1 MILYFHCS
9 YKFPEWAAGKC
20 IIRSFVD
27 SGNDLLTGDDIYTAL
42 HYGNGL
48 KDAKVGVAEITDVSL
63 DGNKIQNISNY
74 HSIEF
79 HEEFVTMWRYYGI
92 GEGVKQPYSGINV
105 QPSIKMIKPYHKTDK
120 REGNVKK
127 QESKKREDRRLCT
140 LLFCQEVGCSA
151 SFDSPTE
158 LEEHELL
165 GVHTVPTDISGMD
178 KVKKLFVQK
187 MKGNHQTHSQQLGAM
202 ETETSA
208 DRESTLHKKLFGQ
221 KGWALPKRND
231 FRYTERQND
240 FLFNFFN

>member
-1 MILYFHCS
+1 
-9 YKFPEWAAGKC
+9 
-20 IIRSFVD
+20 
-27 SGNDLLTGDDIYTAL
+27 
-42 HYGNGL
+42 
-48 KDAKVGVAEITDVSL
+48 
-63 DGNKIQNISNY
+63 
-74 HSIEF
+74 
-79 HEEFVTMWRYYGI
+79 
-92 GEGVKQPYSGINV
+92 
-105 QPSIKMIKPYHKTDK
+105 MIKPYHKTDK

-127 QESKKREDRRLCT
+127 QESKKREDHRLCT

-178 KVKKLFVQK
+178 KVKKLFIQK

-208 DRESTLHKKLFGQ
+208 DWESTLHKKLFGQ

-231 FRYTERQND
+231 FRYTERQKV
-240 FLFNFFN
+240 LLYNFFIEVKNLEKRNLQKKFTSYWENIYPLMNMLHLNRFDLCTPDGASNTDRVPLSNLQLHPLLPTMIKKLMILMMTVPSCIKPIFMTLLQK